1 VLSGNPATPQK
12 DNHSCTEIHQ
22 DGIATATRTMPRPAS
37 IVWDERGVST
47 ARGCEVF
54 PKVEIRHLQ
63 AVIILAEERNF
74 TRAADR
80 LHITQPAL
88 SKQITDL
95 EEGHQFR
102 LFSRDKRRIVELTDA
117 GRVFVEEARLAL
129 LHTEQAVH
137 FARVAHEG
145 SDSILTI
152 GHSPYADHA
161 WIAAMLAIRL
171 PLYPTLRLRLITQF
185 AMESLR
191 GVLVGELNFALVTAP
206 PQDAQI
212 TAVPFA
218 RAPLYAALLET
229 HPAAHKE
236 RLVLQDLANDEWILF
251 AKRVHP
257 LVYDAI
263 MDTARR
269 ESIAPRHAHDI
280 LTAQQAV
287 ELVSEHVGIA
297 ILTKPTARS
306 LHVDGVV
313 VKPLFHTSL
322 WFDTSVIMRAGDD
335 SRLVNEFVRS
345 FLRKYAP
352 QHLQPTQMELGL
364 SA

>member
-1 VLSGNPATPQK
+1 MVPNL
-12 DNHSCTEIHQ
+12 
-22 DGIATATRTMPRPAS
+22 
-37 IVWDERGVST
+37 
-47 ARGCEVF
+47 EV
-54 PKVEIRHLQ
+54 RHLH
-63 AVIILAEERNF
+63 AVIVLAEERNF

-95 EEGHQFR
+95 EAEHRFH
-102 LFSRDKRRIVELTDA
+102 LFTRDKRRLVELTDA
-117 GRVFVEEARLAL
+117 GRVFVQEARLAL
-129 LHTEQAVH
+129 SHTERAVH
-137 FARVAHEG
+137 LAQAAHEG
-145 SDSILTI
+145 SDSVLTI

-171 PLYPTLRLRLITQF
+171 PLYPTLRIRLMTQF

-191 GVLVGELNFALVTAP
+191 GVLVGELSFALVTAP
-206 PQDAQI
+206 LENLQI

-218 RAPLYAALLET
+218 RAPLHAVLLET
-229 HPAAHKE
+229 HAAAHKE
-236 RLVLQDLANDEWILF
+236 RLVLQDLAKDDWILF

-257 LVYDAI
+257 LVHEAI
-263 MDTARR
+263 MDAARR
-269 ESIAPRHAHDI
+269 ESIVPKHAHDI
-280 LTAQQAV
+280 ITPQQAI
-287 ELVSEHVGIA
+287 ELVSEHVGVA

-306 LHVDGVV
+306 LHADGVV
-313 VKPLFHTSL
+313 VRPLSDTSL
-322 WFDTSVIMRAGDD
+322 WFDTSVIMRAGDE

-352 QHLQPTQMELGL
+352 QRFQPKQMELWR